1 MFDTALSAAVGQV
14 EVTIAN
20 IQAIANTT
28 LPAAETDVTTKSNGF
43 RSLTLPPDK
52 FGDVPIARALAEQH
66 QAAHKVFVET
76 VEGVIKDLQEFRQNL
91 LDSMK
96 AHENTDD
103 SVHSTLTA
111 LGARYR
117 DHTYHSDENWKRE
130 RQAQGDKLATN
141 SEATHATDVAGTT
154 GTEPGTDTG
163 AQTDGQTADPAPT
176 NDRGF

>member
-20 IQAIANTT
+20 IQDIANTT
-28 LPAAETDVTTKSNGF
+28 LPAAETDVTTKSSWF

-52 FGDVPIARALAEQH
+52 FGDVPVARALAEQH

-117 DHTYHSDENWKRE
+117 DHTYHSDQAWQRE
-130 RQAQGDKLATN
+130 RKAQGDHLATN
-141 SEATHATDVAGTT
+141 SEGTHAAHAAGTT
-154 GTEPGTDTG
+154 GTDTG
-163 AQTDGQTADPAPT
+163 AQTDGQAADPAPSS
-176 NDRGF
+176 DRGF